1 MDHVHIVIVLIT
13 MLKIVQYFA
22 MLSLR
27 IWLNFNFDLYFIG
40 ELNMM
45 NT

>member
-1 MDHVHIVIVLIT
+1 MEERNTI
-13 MLKIVQYFA
+13 QYFA
-22 MLSLR
+22 MLFLSMLL
-27 IWLNFNFDLYFIG
+27 ILNSDLYFIG